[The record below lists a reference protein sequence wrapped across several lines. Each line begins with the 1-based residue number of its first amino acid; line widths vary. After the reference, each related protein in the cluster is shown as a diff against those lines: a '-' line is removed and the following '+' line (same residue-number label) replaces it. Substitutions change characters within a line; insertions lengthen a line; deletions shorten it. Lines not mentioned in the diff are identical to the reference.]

1 MIRKSLSLSMTPDL
15 SWLINL
21 CPKST
26 FKTLYELDQIAQS
39 YKQDYYLLGDAPT
52 SMFGPL

>member
-21 CPKST
+21 CLKST